1 MGMAGD
7 GSGDNSW
14 AVLRAFRRKTD
25 AIPPPSAELERRL
38 VFEFVIP
45 RLRDQGEWLDVRIE
59 AAFVLGDVEHEW
71 NETIQALTSAYGNRD
86 KSPPEDLR
94 RACIESLGR
103 LGMRLKKREVQT
115 AMLLALEDTAPDIRA
130 RAVEALRRIL
140 GPKAAVQ
147 VVVEALLER
156 DDQPE
161 GYVDALRRIDSV
173 HASSLLSE
181 SLWHPDPD
189 KQRRAS
195 EALTDLGG
203 ADALRKLLAQ
213 NRQFVD
219 KYTELLS
226 DADERIMKQHDQ
238 LIGQARFS
246 FRTSMYMHIVV
257 FALGIGIL
265 IATVALAVWQG
276 VLNDSTDPVVA
287 LVTTVP
293 GLAGGFA
300 GIWLGMFYR
309 TPIDNIRRS
318 TANLVKINI
327 TFLGF
332 IRQINQ
338 IDATFKQ
345 FYLNTAGFGLD
356 QMKETVEQIQITVGK
371 SLERVQT
378 FIDLPSTEAPV
389 EAQD

>member
-1 MGMAGD
+1 
-7 GSGDNSW
+7 
-14 AVLRAFRRKTD
+14 
-25 AIPPPSAELERRL
+25 
-38 VFEFVIP
+38 
-45 RLRDQGEWLDVRIE
+45 
-59 AAFVLGDVEHEW
+59 LG
-71 NETIQALTSAYGNRD
+71 T
-86 KSPPEDLR
+86 
-94 RACIESLGR
+94 
-103 LGMRLKKREVQT
+103 RLKKREVQT

-130 RAVEALRRIL
+130 GAVESLRRIL

-156 DDQPE
+156 DDQPD
-161 GYVDALRRIDSV
+161 GYIDALRRIDSIN
-173 HASSLLSE
+173 ASSLLSE

-203 ADALRKLLAQ
+203 AEALRKLLAQ

-219 KYTELLS
+219 KYTEMLS
-226 DADERIMKQHDQ
+226 DADRRIMKQHDQ
-238 LIGQARFS
+238 LMGQARFS
-246 FRTSMYMHIVV
+246 FRTSMYMHIIV
-257 FALGIGIL
+257 FLLGVGIL
-265 IATVALAVWQG
+265 IATVALAIWQG
-276 VLNDSTDPVVA
+276 VLNDTTDPVVA

-293 GLAGGFA
+293 GLAGGFV
-300 GIWLGMFYR
+300 GVWLGMFYR
-309 TPIDNIRRS
+309 TPIENIRRS
-318 TANLVKINI
+318 TADLVKINI

-356 QMKETVEQIQITVGK
+356 QMQETVEQIQITVGK

-378 FIDLPSTEAPV
+378 FIDLASTGSEEQV
-389 EAQD
+389 QD